1 MNRTLLPVLIGCTA
15 GYASAAS
22 AEPRNF
28 DGTWNV
34 QLVTEAGLCDS
45 AYSYAVAIRNGQ
57 VRPASSSSSASIA
70 GRVSPRG
77 AVGLSIQQGPV
88 SGAASGRLGASSGSG
103 SWRVASMCS
112 GRWTALRQTTVT
124 AHAL

>member
-1 MNRTLLPVLIGCTA
+1 MNRTLLAVLIGCTA

-28 DGTWNV
+28 DGTWSV

-57 VRPASSSSSASIA
+57 VRPASSSGASIA
-70 GRVSPRG
+70 GRVSARG

-88 SGAASGRLGASSGSG
+88 SGAASGRLGASEGSG
-103 SWRVASMCS
+103 SWRVASMCL
-112 GRWTALRQTTVT
+112 GRWTARRQATVT